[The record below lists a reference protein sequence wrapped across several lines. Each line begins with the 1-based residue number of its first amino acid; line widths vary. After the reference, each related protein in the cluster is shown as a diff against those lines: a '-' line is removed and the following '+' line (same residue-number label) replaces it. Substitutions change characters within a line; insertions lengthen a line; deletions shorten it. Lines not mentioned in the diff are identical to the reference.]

1 MCSLTLLLSATL
13 CWQVRNLLPFCRQV
27 NMLETCIPL
36 STGQHARKLIPY
48 LNTFNT
54 LEMFPTYFYGNHS
67 QFTVKLSCPHCL
79 MTSITN
85 QLHTTRWKDER
96 TLYDKPHKLYCIQ
109 RNVLLVTSS
118 LSLHKWRPNLASW
131 SLASGNS
138 RTKTSLEIPFVLF
151 HKSRVTRDLFLYIFT
166 YVQAGIKGTLY
177 HKFGY
182 MVEIWKVVLLVR

>member
-1 MCSLTLLLSATL
+1 MLHSSLLYYLRKNNITQVSVQSYTVTQCNLMLTGSKLAT
-13 CWQVRNLLPFCRQV
+13 F
-27 NMLETCIPL
+27 L
-36 STGQHARKLIPY
+36 STGQHARNLHTFVDRSRKLIPY

-79 MTSITN
+79 TTSITN

-118 LSLHKWRPNLASW
+118 LSLHKWRPNLAS
-131 SLASGNS
+131 
-138 RTKTSLEIPFVLF
+138 
-151 HKSRVTRDLFLYIFT
+151 
-166 YVQAGIKGTLY
+166 
-177 HKFGY
+177 
-182 MVEIWKVVLLVR
+182 